1 MARDQ
6 RELEKEFAKIR
17 VEKIAKLMV
26 MPYWKAGGMDCR
38 LREFLEKSFI
48 ERVLWLE
55 DQTKFSLNNMIA
67 QCEACGKC
75 KIGNPDLES

>member
-6 RELEKEFAKIR
+6 RELEKEWAKIR
-17 VEKIAKLMV
+17 VEKMAKLMV
-26 MPYWKAGGMDCR
+26 MAPRKVEGIDCCFQ
-38 LREFLEKSFI
+38 EFLAKSFV

-55 DQTKFSLNNMIA
+55 DQSTHSLDNLIA

-75 KIGNPDLES
+75 ENENPIQKT